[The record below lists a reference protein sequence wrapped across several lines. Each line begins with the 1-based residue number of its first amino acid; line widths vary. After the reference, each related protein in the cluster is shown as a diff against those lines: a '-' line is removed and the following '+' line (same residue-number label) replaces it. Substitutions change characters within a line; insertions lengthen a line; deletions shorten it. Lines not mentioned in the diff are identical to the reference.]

1 MKETI
6 ILADNKIVNAQQS
19 ISSMNSLNSMNSMN
33 SIEPMECTPK
43 ASNKVGS
50 FGVYL
55 CLLITFV
62 VICVCG
68 RTVGEYNYYVANGIS
83 KQLLE
88 QDFADDSLVT
98 QGEKSFDA
106 VSMEEEIWIYM
117 EQILIPVLFDKDTV
131 AGHNILLGGMRFRQ
145 LRVKREDCLHNSHI
159 FPDCY
164 PKWHSNYED
173 KTSFTI
179 SGKTYNWRTTLQNHE
194 QESWYG
200 TVDQYPG
207 SGFVIDFSKNKTEI
221 LETITIL
228 KDSDYINKQTRI
240 LLVDTALYNPNL
252 DVHTLI
258 RLSFELPHTGGIQPH
273 SEIKTWRLNR
283 YGGTR
288 GSIVLTFEIILLIII
303 IVITCKEIYNIVSYW
318 NTPENKNSKCLYRFL
333 NCFKLYFDDNRFN
346 IIDLI
351 NLAFFWTTISLRIY
365 EIRYDTSINMYSTT
379 EYVSLRHIQYLFQL
393 ETQIQMVNGFLLW
406 IKMFKYFT
414 FSKRIRFLFN
424 MFQNTATDLVIFM
437 IVLFIFILAFA
448 TTAFLSFSSDVEEF
462 RSLNSSILNLVR
474 YAVTDMDLEKLTDSS
489 LVVGPIF
496 FVLWSLL
503 MILILANVFIA
514 IMCDA
519 YNAVN
524 DTHKDEPLGFNF
536 GLNSI
541 LKRVKKFGTF
551 FSNSF
556 SSLDRDNDGTV
567 NRRELVKS
575 TGLNKRD
582 AQLVIDT
589 FDRDNDNKLDKHE
602 FARAKRMLSQTD
614 TSLNKIEPLEKKL
627 TDIELSV
634 LMNEIVEDMDKD
646 REESDLERS
655 RSIEVNSIE
664 VNSIEINSIHL
675 SDFSLSNKTTEDK

>member
-1 MKETI
+1 M
-6 ILADNKIVNAQQS
+6 
-19 ISSMNSLNSMNSMN
+19 
-33 SIEPMECTPK
+33 
-43 ASNKVGS
+43 
-50 FGVYL
+50 
-55 CLLITFV
+55 
-62 VICVCG
+62 
-68 RTVGEYNYYVANGIS
+68 
-83 KQLLE
+83 
-88 QDFADDSLVT
+88 
-98 QGEKSFDA
+98 
-106 VSMEEEIWIYM
+106 
-117 EQILIPVLFDKDTV
+117 
-131 AGHNILLGGMRFRQ
+131 
-145 LRVKREDCLHNSHI
+145 
-159 FPDCY
+159 
-164 PKWHSNYED
+164 
-173 KTSFTI
+173 
-179 SGKTYNWRTTLQNHE
+179 
-194 QESWYG
+194 
-200 TVDQYPG
+200 
-207 SGFVIDFSKNKTEI
+207 
-221 LETITIL
+221 
-228 KDSDYINKQTRI
+228 
-240 LLVDTALYNPNL
+240 
-252 DVHTLI
+252 
-258 RLSFELPHTGGIQPH
+258 
-273 SEIKTWRLNR
+273 
-283 YGGTR
+283 
-288 GSIVLTFEIILLIII
+288 
-303 IVITCKEIYNIVSYW
+303 
-318 NTPENKNSKCLYRFL
+318 
-333 NCFKLYFDDNRFN
+333 
-346 IIDLI
+346 
-351 NLAFFWTTISLRIY
+351 AFFWTTISLRIY

-614 TSLNKIEPLEKKL
+614 ASLNKIKPLEKKL
-627 TDIELSV
+627 TDVELSV

-655 RSIEVNSIE
+655 RSRSIE

-675 SDFSLSNKTTEDK
+675 SDFSLSNKTIEDK